1 MNYPWTISASISSY
15 NQLTSTN
22 QTQTY
27 SKSDHSASDTLK
39 LCGNISNG
47 SPSPHRSELVP
58 CLSAIFGPDFSM
70 FQRIE
75 DTARLEKCRGWTI
88 RLCLDQSS
96 HEQAMLRPVI
106 PWTCSWLE
114 DTEIVAICRL
124 PRPCLF
130 GVLRLVCLGFDRS
143 TIWWHQAPLRMY
155 TRWRAASRCDPK
167 KWSTC
172 GRIFKPSFK
181 PSSYWR
187 LNPIVELQPLE
198 CYVMLYS
205 NRKPV

>member
-96 HEQAMLRPVI
+96 HEHAHDLRTPKLSQSAACLDLVFLGFSG
-106 PWTCSWLE
+106 WCAWALTGQQS
-114 DTEIVAICRL
+114 DGTRL
-124 PRPCLF
+124 PCGCTP
-130 GVLRLVCLGFDRS
+130 GGGQPHVATPKNDPHVV
-143 TIWWHQAPLRMY
+143 
-155 TRWRAASRCDPK
+155 AS
-167 KWSTC
+167 
-172 GRIFKPSFK
+172 
-181 PSSYWR
+181 SSQVSSH
-187 LNPIVELQPLE
+187 LHTEG
-198 CYVMLYS
+198 
-205 NRKPV
+205 